1 MAISPNL
8 RPRHIAIVMDGNG
21 RWAKR
26 RMLPRA
32 LGHRAGAEAVRKV
45 VRLCGELGIQALTLF
60 AFSTE
65 NWQRPED
72 EVNKLM
78 SLFLNALEKEVPKLH
93 KNQVQLKV
101 IGDIGR
107 FSQVIQQRVQEA
119 EALTANNTGLKL
131 RIAAN
136 YGGRWDMVQAMQRF
150 AADNPQTVS
159 QVDEQQLAPYLST
172 ADLPEL
178 DLFIRTGGE
187 QRVSNFL
194 LWQLAYAELFFT
206 DTLWPDFDRQALET
220 AIQTFAQRERRF
232 GMTSAQVTHG
242 V

>member
-1 MAISPNL
+1 MVISPDL

-136 YGGRWDMVQAMQRF
+136 YGGRWDMLQAMQRF
-150 AADNPQTVS
+150 AADNPQDVS

>member
-1 MAISPNL
+1 MVISPDL

-136 YGGRWDMVQAMQRF
+136 YGGRWDMLQAMQRF
-150 AADNPQTVS
+150 AADNPQAVS

-220 AIQTFAQRERRF
+220 AINTFAQRERRF

>member
-1 MAISPNL
+1 MVISPDL

-136 YGGRWDMVQAMQRF
+136 YGGRWDMLQAMQRF
-150 AADNPQTVS
+150 AADNPQDVS

-220 AIQTFAQRERRF
+220 AINTFAQRERRF